1 MKKTSNKLVLVLK
14 EDNQL
19 FGIILEKPTNLKEAI
34 LYPIT
39 SLTLNIASSN
49 SSLNQ
54 ADKGGFRSYRK
65 NTFCI
70 SRFFHQMRNG
80 STTVWQTANYC
91 YILRLLERQI

>member
-19 FGIILEKPTNLKEAI
+19 FGIIVGKPTNLKEAI

-65 NTFCI
+65 NTYCI
-70 SRFFHQMRNG
+70 SRFFHRMRNG
-80 STTVWQTANYC
+80 STTRWQ
-91 YILRLLERQI
+91 L